1 MTRSVVAA
9 DVESFRSS
17 IARRMG
23 LHFDDSK
30 LLQLEQLLEE
40 RAQSGRRGLDAYLS
54 LLERET
60 NRELVR
66 EEVAALAR
74 VLTVGETYFFR
85 NNDQFRAFAEIVLP
99 ERVRARGAERQ
110 LRFLSAACS
119 SGEEPYTIAM
129 VIRKALLGPT
139 WDVSIR
145 GIDVNPAAIER
156 AQRGVYGPWAL
167 RETSPEMKE
176 RWFEERGREVVLNEA
191 LRSDV
196 TFELRN
202 LALEDPELW
211 APRSFDAIFCR
222 NALMYFE
229 PEVAQAAV
237 SRMAHA
243 LVPGGYLFLGHAETL
258 RGLSQDFHL
267 CHTHGTFY
275 YQVKQGAELG
285 EPQRWHDASRAPRAA
300 SVPVPVP
307 VVEASDGWVDT
318 IRKAAERIRV
328 LTREPDAGVSQAS
341 VAAAPSWDLAL
352 ALNLLRRERFADALQ
367 LVRAFPPESAR
378 DPDVLL
384 LSSVLLSHNAELDAA
399 EETCHRLLAMDE
411 LNAGAHYVLAL
422 CREGKGDVRAAAE
435 HDQVAVY
442 LEPTFA
448 MARLHLG
455 LLARRA
461 GDRDAAR
468 RELSQALMS
477 LESED
482 PSRLLLFGGG
492 FRREALVALCRAELA
507 AAGGRR

>member
-1 MTRSVVAA
+1 MTRAVAAA
-9 DVESFRSS
+9 DVEAFRSS
-17 IARRMG
+17 IVRRMG

-40 RAQSGRRGLDAYLS
+40 RVQHSGRALDVYLN

-66 EEVAALAR
+66 DEVAALAR
-74 VLTVGETYFFR
+74 ALTIGETYFFR
-85 NNDQFRAFAEIVLP
+85 NNDQFRAFGELVVP
-99 ERVRARGAERQ
+99 ERVRARAGERR
-110 LRFLSAACS
+110 LRFLSAGCS

-129 VIRKALLGPT
+129 VVRQALPDPT

-145 GIDVNPAAIER
+145 GIDVNPAVIER
-156 AQRGVYGPWAL
+156 ARRGVYGPWAL
-167 RETSPEMKE
+167 RETTPEMKE
-176 RWFEERGREVVLNEA
+176 RWFTQNGKEVVLDES
-191 LRSDV
+191 LRSAV

-211 APRSFDAIFCR
+211 APQSFDAIFCR
-222 NALMYFE
+222 NALMYFA

-237 SRMAHA
+237 ARMARA
-243 LVPGGYLFLGHAETL
+243 LVPGGYLFLGHAETM
-258 RGLSQDFHL
+258 RGLSHDFHL

-275 YQVKQGAELG
+275 YQVKQGSELS
-285 EPQRWHDASRAPRAA
+285 EPQRRQDAAPPSRP
-300 SVPVPVP
+300 VPLPVP
-307 VVEASDGWVDT
+307 VVEPSDGWVDT

-328 LTREPDAGVSQAS
+328 LTREPDAGAPRAS
-341 VAAAPSWDLAL
+341 AAAALPTWDLAL
-352 ALNLLRRERFADALQ
+352 ALDLLRRERFADALQ

-384 LSSVLLSHNAELDAA
+384 LSAVLLSHNSELDAA
-399 EETCHRLLAMDE
+399 EETCQRLLAADE
-411 LNAGAHYVLAL
+411 LNAGAHYVVAL
-422 CREGKGDVRAAAE
+422 CREGKGDRRSAAE

-448 MARLHLG
+448 MPRLHLG

-468 RELSQALMS
+468 RELTQALLL

-492 FRREALVALCRAELA
+492 FQRDALVALCRAELA

>member
-1 MTRSVVAA
+1 VVAA
-9 DVESFRSS
+9 DVEAFRSS
-17 IARRMG
+17 ITRRMG
-23 LHFDDSK
+23 LYFDDSK
-30 LLQLEQLLEE
+30 LLQLEEVLEE
-40 RAQSGRRGLDAYLS
+40 RVRRSGRALDAYLN

-74 VLTVGETYFFR
+74 ALTIGETYFFR
-85 NNDQFRAFAEIVLP
+85 NNDQFRAFAELVVP
-99 ERVRARGAERQ
+99 ERVRARAAERR
-110 LRFLSAACS
+110 LRFLSAGCS
-119 SGEEPYTIAM
+119 SGEEPYTLAM
-129 VIRKALLGPT
+129 VIRQALADPT
-139 WDVSIR
+139 WDVTIR

-156 AQRGVYGPWAL
+156 ARRGSYGVWAL
-167 RETSPEMKE
+167 RETAPEMKA
-176 RWFEERGREVVLNEA
+176 RWFEERDKEILLHES
-191 LRSDV
+191 LRSAV

-211 APRSFDAIFCR
+211 APGSLDAIFCR
-222 NALMYFE
+222 NVLMYFK

-258 RGLSQDFHL
+258 RGLSHDFHL

-275 YQVKQGAELG
+275 YQVKQGSELS
-285 EPQRWHDASRAPRAA
+285 ERQRWQEDTPTPHAPQLA
-300 SVPVPVP
+300 P
-307 VVEASDGWVDT
+307 VVDPSDGWVDT

-328 LTREPDAGVSQAS
+328 LTREPDASTARTS
-341 VAAAPSWDLAL
+341 APAAPTWDLAL
-352 ALNLLRRERFADALQ
+352 ALDLLRRERFADALQ

-422 CREGKGDVRAAAE
+422 CREGKGDRRTAAE

-448 MARLHLG
+448 MPRLHLG

-461 GDRDAAR
+461 GDRDGAR
-468 RELSQALMS
+468 RELSQALML

-492 FRREALVALCRAELA
+492 FRREALVALCRAELT

>member
-1 MTRSVVAA
+1 VTRAVTPA
-9 DVESFRSS
+9 DVEVFRSS
-17 IARRMG
+17 IVRRMG

-40 RAQSGRRGLDAYLS
+40 RVQRSGRGLDAYLH

-66 EEVAALAR
+66 EEVATLAR
-74 VLTVGETYFFR
+74 ALTVGETYFFR
-85 NNDQFRAFAEIVLP
+85 NNDQFRAFAELVVP
-99 ERVRARGAERQ
+99 ERGRARAAERR
-110 LRFLSAACS
+110 LRFLSAGCS

-129 VIRKALLGPT
+129 VVRQALPDPT

-145 GIDVNPAAIER
+145 GVDVNPAAIER

-167 RETSPEMKE
+167 RETTPEMKE
-176 RWFEERGREVVLNEA
+176 RWFKESGREVVVHES
-191 LRSDV
+191 LRSAV

-202 LALEDPELW
+202 LALEDSELW
-211 APRSFDAIFCR
+211 APQSFDAIFCR
-222 NALMYFE
+222 NALMYFA
-229 PEVAQAAV
+229 PEAAQAAV
-237 SRMAHA
+237 ARMAHA
-243 LVPGGYLFLGHAETL
+243 LAPGGYLFLGHAETL
-258 RGLSQDFHL
+258 RGLSHDYHL

-275 YQVKQGAELG
+275 YQVKQGS
-285 EPQRWHDASRAPRAA
+285 EPSETRRWQDGAPAPRPA
-300 SVPVPVP
+300 PLPVP
-307 VVEASDGWVDT
+307 VVDASDGWVDT
-318 IRKAAERIRV
+318 IRKAAERIRA
-328 LTREPDAGVSQAS
+328 LTREPDAGTRPAS
-341 VAAAPSWDLAL
+341 TAAAPTWDLAL
-352 ALNLLRRERFADALQ
+352 ALDLLRRERFADALQ
-367 LVRAFPPESAR
+367 LVRAFPPEAVR

-384 LSSVLLSHNAELDAA
+384 LSAVLLSHNAELDAA
-399 EETCHRLLAMDE
+399 EETCQRLLAAEE

-422 CREGKGDVRAAAE
+422 CREGKGDRRSAAE

-448 MARLHLG
+448 MPRLHLG

-468 RELSQALMS
+468 RELSQALLL
-477 LESED
+477 LESEE

-492 FRREALVALCRAELA
+492 FQREALVALCRAELT